1 MFRTSHLNLSLKDYK
16 VALRLMVSFKYSGS
30 NYIPV

>member
-16 VALRLMVSFKYSGS
+16 VALRLMVLFKYSGF
-30 NYIPV
+30 YFIPV